1 VIYLPNMLL
10 VEKAL
15 QSVTSKSGN
24 ASGTKI
30 SARSVTDKHLAL
42 EMAVAALNE
51 NFGRVYRNELG
62 VALRPLPT
70 AGYTPSPTTLNARVR
85 ELRKKIEREIA
96 DLYLLLIQQYGA
108 EGGSPHGKLHGR
120 HSFEVAVDTGLV
132 DKDLQIRPY
141 HSHKHWLKTYEKML
155 TSLKPGGVY
164 ELIVHLGYDDPEL
177 KAITNG
183 HPHWGARWRQSDL
196 EVVRSAEF
204 QKFLRQE
211 GFILVTWKDVARAL
225 ADTAQPPGRS

>member
-1 VIYLPNMLL
+1 VSDKPLPSLLDKYGYLPHTAHALAAQASPEEVSEEIRAQ
-10 VEKAL
+10 VEKARVAGVNFTHL
-15 QSVTSKSGN
+15 DSHM
-24 ASGTKI
+24 GTLFQKPELYGI
-30 SARSVTDKHLAL
+30 YQQIAHDY
-42 EMAVAALNE
+42 
-51 NFGRVYRNELG
+51 RVPN
-62 VALRPLPT
+62 
-70 AGYTPSPTTLNARVR
+70 
-85 ELRKKIEREIA
+85 
-96 DLYLLLIQQYGA
+96 LLA

-120 HSFEVAVDTGLV
+120 HSFEVAVDTVLV